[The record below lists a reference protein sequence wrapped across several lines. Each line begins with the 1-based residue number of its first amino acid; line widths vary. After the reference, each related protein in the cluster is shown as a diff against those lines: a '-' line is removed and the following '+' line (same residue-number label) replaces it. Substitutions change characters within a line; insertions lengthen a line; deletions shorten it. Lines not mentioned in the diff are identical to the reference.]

1 MSRDDD
7 TFNSKEASLIQDSS
21 PPESTALV
29 EMGLTD
35 KEKTVLKVSFEPLL
49 WSLLNFESTP
59 EPTVHP

>member
-21 PPESTALV
+21 PPENTALV